1 MSMHTVL
8 MLKNYTSF
16 VAGQVR
22 EMPTMQ
28 AERLVTNGFAEYV
41 TAAADLPAPE
51 AKRGPGRPRK
61 IKLDDKA
68 VRA

>member
-1 MSMHTVL
+1 MPMHTVL

-16 VAGQVR
+16 VKGQER
-22 EMPTMQ
+22 EMPTLQ

-41 TAAADLPAPE
+41 TAKDDLPAPE
-51 AKRGPGRPRK
+51 VKRGPGRPRK
-61 IKLDDKA
+61 IQLDDKA